1 MEVCRRFGSGGAVA
15 APGGAR
21 GVPVT
26 QASGR
31 TAVGPW
37 GQPERGLS
45 RCSGHPDEINV
56 WHAVSRDKALR
67 ANNFSQMR
75 KGAHG

>member
-1 MEVCRRFGSGGAVA
+1 MA

-31 TAVGPW
+31 HGLEGSW
-37 GQPERGLS
+37 GQSERGLS
-45 RCSGHPDEINV
+45 PRSDRPDDFNV

-67 ANNFSQMR
+67 ANNFSQ
-75 KGAHG
+75 K